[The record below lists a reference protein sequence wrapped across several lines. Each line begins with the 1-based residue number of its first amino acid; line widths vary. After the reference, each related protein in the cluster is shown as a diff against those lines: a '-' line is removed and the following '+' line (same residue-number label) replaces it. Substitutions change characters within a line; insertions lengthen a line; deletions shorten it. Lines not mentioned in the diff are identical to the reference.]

1 MENWWKGC
9 CYLAVFPFFFS
20 ERIWWK
26 SSFQLLWLEWCR
38 SQAHSIHQP
47 RGVPLH
53 SVKRTDTFIPVSV
66 GSQRLCQGAI
76 TLWFWAVLPQ
86 EGSQKPLCS
95 SITLRSFTLNNV
107 KILKYILDNIFLLIF
122 LFHSNAD
129 SFLAIR
135 LFILLHFPAEG
146 KQNIKHGER
155 GRTYLTPMSKD
166 LQTQS
171 QDPPRTFRVSM
182 TSLEDVL
189 CGIRWKGYLFTSN
202 SAINCQQGALH
213 TSWFLWAEGMRQN
226 LQ

>member
-66 GSQRLCQGAI
+66 GSQRLCQGA

-86 EGSQKPLCS
+86 EGWQKPLCS
-95 SITLRSFTLNNV
+95 SITLRSFTLNNM

-135 LFILLHFPAEG
+135 LFILLHFSSRGKTEYKTWREG
-146 KQNIKHGER
+146 KNLFNSNVKGPPNTKPGPTQDFQSKHDFTR
-155 GRTYLTPMSKD
+155 GR
-166 LQTQS
+166 
-171 QDPPRTFRVSM
+171 
-182 TSLEDVL
+182 SLWD
-189 CGIRWKGYLFTSN
+189 
-202 SAINCQQGALH
+202 
-213 TSWFLWAEGMRQN
+213 
-226 LQ
+226 